1 MSIADQIRHL
11 LSSRFSSLA
20 VLTIVALSLSSLSMV
35 VYAEDKALDAD
46 GDIVNTEVIKAKSQ
60 LHKERVQTY
69 LEDTQVTAK
78 VKNELF
84 KDDVLK
90 SIDISVETHKGQ
102 VILSGFVENGEQL
115 LRAVHIASGV
125 DGVQSVKNA
134 LVIKG

>member
-35 VYAEDKALDAD
+35 VYAEDQALDAD
-46 GDIVNTEVIKAKSQ
+46 GDIVNSEAIKAKSQ

-69 LEDTQVTAK
+69 LEDTHVTAK
-78 VKNELF
+78 VKSELF
-84 KDDVLK
+84 KDEILK